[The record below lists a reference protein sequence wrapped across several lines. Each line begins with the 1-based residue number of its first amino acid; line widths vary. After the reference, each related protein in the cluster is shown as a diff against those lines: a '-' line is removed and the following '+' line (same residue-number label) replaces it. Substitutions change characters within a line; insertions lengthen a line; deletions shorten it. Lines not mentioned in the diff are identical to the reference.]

1 LPKPLI
7 RLKSLLQGGLR
18 ETAPL
23 WPDIRLAYRWV
34 QRAASLLQNADQHAG
49 AAVKRRFQGL
59 LGAMAQHRAAAG
71 ALAPATAHFLKV
83 TRSYWPGLFHCYA
96 VPELP
101 RTNNDLEQC
110 FGAYGYHERRATGR
124 KVASPALVLSGS
136 VALVASTITRGR
148 TFSPAELA
156 PANRD
161 TWMSLRAGLEARRRQ
176 RTLRGRFRRDP
187 MTYLTQLEDKLLK
200 LTLPP

>member
-1 LPKPLI
+1 LPSALV
-7 RLKSLLQGGLR
+7 RLKALRQGGLVG
-18 ETAPL
+18 TAAL

-34 QRAASLLQNADQHAG
+34 QRAASIVKNDDQHAG
-49 AAVKRRFQGL
+49 SAVNRRFQGL

-83 TRSYWPGLFHCYA
+83 PRSYWPGLFHCDD

-110 FGAYGYHERRATGR
+110 FGAYRYHARRATGR
-124 KVASPALVLSGS
+124 KGASPALVLSGS
-136 VALVASTITRGR
+136 VAMVASTITRLH
-148 TFSPAELA
+148 TFSTAERA

-161 TWMSLRAGLEARRRQ
+161 TWMTLRAELELRRRQ
-176 RTLRGRFRRDP
+176 RTLRRRFRRNP
-187 MTYLTQLEDKLLK
+187 VIYLTQLEGEVLK

>member
-1 LPKPLI
+1 M
-7 RLKSLLQGGLR
+7 
-18 ETAPL
+18 ETAAL

-34 QRAASLLQNADQHAG
+34 QRAASILKNDDQHAG
-49 AAVKRRFQGL
+49 SAVKRRFQGL

-71 ALAPATAHFLKV
+71 ARAPATAHFLKV
-83 TRSYWPGLFHCYA
+83 TRSYWPGLFHCDD

-110 FGAYGYHERRATGR
+110 FGAYRDHERRATGR
-124 KVASPALVLSGS
+124 KGASPALVWSGS
-136 VALVASTITRGR
+136 VAMVASTITRLH
-148 TFSPAELA
+148 TVSTAELA

-161 TWMSLRAGLEARRRQ
+161 TWMTLRAEVEMRRRQ
-176 RTLRGRFRRDP
+176 RTLRRRFRRNP
-187 MTYLTQLEDKLLK
+187 VIYLTQLEGEVLK

>member
-1 LPKPLI
+1 LPKALI
-7 RLKSLLQGGLR
+7 RLKSLLQGGLMA
-18 ETAPL
+18 TASL
-23 WPDIRLAYRWV
+23 WPAIRLAYRWV
-34 QRAASLLQNADQHAG
+34 QRAALLLKNDDQHAA

-59 LGAMAQHRAAAG
+59 LGAMAHHRAAAG

-110 FGAYGYHERRATGR
+110 FGAYRYHERRATGR
-124 KVASPALVLSGS
+124 KVASPALVLRGS
-136 VALVASTITRGR
+136 VALVASTITRRR
-148 TFSPAELA
+148 TFSPTELA

-161 TWMSLRAGLEARRRQ
+161 TWMNLRAVLETRRRQ
-176 RTLRGRFRRDP
+176 RALRGRFRRDP
-187 MTYLTQLEDKLLK
+187 VTYLTQLEGEILK

>member
-1 LPKPLI
+1 
-7 RLKSLLQGGLR
+7 
-18 ETAPL
+18 
-23 WPDIRLAYRWV
+23 
-34 QRAASLLQNADQHAG
+34 
-49 AAVKRRFQGL
+49 
-59 LGAMAQHRAAAG
+59 
-71 ALAPATAHFLKV
+71 V

-110 FGAYGYHERRATGR
+110 FGAYRYHERRATGR
-124 KVASPALVLSGS
+124 KVASPALVLSVS

-161 TWMSLRAGLEARRRQ
+161 TWMNLRAGLEACRRQ
-176 RTLRGRFRRDP
+176 RTLRGRSRRDP

-200 LTLPP
+200 LTLPS